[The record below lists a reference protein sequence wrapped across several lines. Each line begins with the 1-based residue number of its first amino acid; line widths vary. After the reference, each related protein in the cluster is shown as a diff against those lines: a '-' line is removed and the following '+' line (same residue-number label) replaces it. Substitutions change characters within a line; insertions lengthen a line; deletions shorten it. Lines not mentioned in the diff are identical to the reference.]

1 MSLLN
6 DALRKKKSERFAVRM
21 DTTRDGSASGLMSRG
36 KRQWIL
42 VAGGIGL
49 LAVASAVWLIL
60 CASPLL
66 SGNSG
71 AGSLGTTC
79 VTRTAGAVDPQS
91 TDSALASAHSVP
103 PAPPPSSVAIAAA
116 PAQTADQVPETRNTM
131 EKLAP
136 SPEHQSSTRDPESSG
151 AGDGGPR
158 KYAGT
163 APAIGI
169 RSSQQQRNPEPRK
182 SAPDTARE
190 EPPGESDLLFQRA
203 CRLHRRHEL
212 DQAIALYRA
221 VLKENPDHALA
232 RSNLVAAYLQT
243 GAYRQAYPIA
253 AGLFSEDPANRQN
266 MLNLA
271 IAHIGCGRD
280 RQALALLDKAAKM
293 PDAPLFEITF
303 HKAMALGHLGRTKS
317 ALACYRRAENM
328 RPDDPDLLFNMALA
342 CDQQQ
347 QYGAAVNY
355 YLRYLEHTRD
365 KDTAQIRQIRRRVRI
380 LQAYGAEEKTPLLH
394 EKDGN

>member
-6 DALRKKKSERFAVRM
+6 DALRKKKSERTAVRM
-21 DTTRDGSASGLMSRG
+21 ATAPDGSVAGLMSRG
-36 KRQWIL
+36 RRQWII
-42 VAGGIGL
+42 VSCGVGL
-49 LAVASAVWLIL
+49 LVVASAVWLIL

-71 AGSLGTTC
+71 VGSKGTTC
-79 VTRTAGAVDPQS
+79 VTRATGVVDPQS
-91 TDSALASAHSVP
+91 TGSALASAHSVP
-103 PAPPPSSVAIAAA
+103 PAPTASSVAIAAA
-116 PAQTADQVPETRNTM
+116 PEQPANHVPETRSPT
-131 EKLAP
+131 EKPDP
-136 SPEHQSSTRDPESSG
+136 SPERQSSTRDPESSG
-151 AGDGGPR
+151 AGDGGGR
-158 KYAGT
+158 KHADTVPTSGF
-163 APAIGI
+163 
-169 RSSQQQRNPEPRK
+169 RSSQEQRKPEPRK
-182 SAPDTARE
+182 SVSDTARE
-190 EPPGESDLLFQRA
+190 EPPGESDPLFQRA

-221 VLKENPDHALA
+221 VLKEKPDHTLA

-253 AGLFSEDPANRQN
+253 ARLFSEDPANQQN

-271 IAHIGCGRD
+271 IAHIGCGRY

-303 HKAMALGHLGRTKS
+303 HKAMALGHLGRTTS

-355 YLRYLEHTRD
+355 YLRYLEHALN

-380 LQAYGAEEKTPLLH
+380 LQAYGAEEKTPMWH
-394 EKDGN
+394 KKEGN